1 MKEVLI
7 NQLDDQ
13 DFNNI
18 ELLRSLGIKRTVA
31 HVIIYMANKEKKIS
45 KDIEIATGL
54 RQPQVSLA
62 MRQLRK
68 NSWVEEEYAK
78 KIKGMK
84 GRPRKIYNLNISINE
99 ILDKLTIKKYDE
111 YMKAIN
117 TIENL
122 KFNLFRS

>member
-1 MKEVLI
+1 
-7 NQLDDQ
+7 
-13 DFNNI
+13 
-18 ELLRSLGIKRTVA
+18 
-31 HVIIYMANKEKKIS
+31 
-45 KDIEIATGL
+45 
-54 RQPQVSLA
+54 
-62 MRQLRK
+62 
-68 NSWVEEEYAK
+68 
-78 KIKGMK
+78 MK